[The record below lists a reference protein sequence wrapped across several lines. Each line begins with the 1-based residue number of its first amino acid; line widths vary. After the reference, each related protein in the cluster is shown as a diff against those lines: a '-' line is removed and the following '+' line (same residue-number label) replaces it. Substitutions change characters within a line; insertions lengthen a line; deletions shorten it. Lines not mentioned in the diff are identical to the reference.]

1 MERFEKKTVFVTG
14 ASSGIGRAVAMEV
27 AERGARVGLFA
38 RRREELEAVAQEA
51 LRKGAEDALSLPG
64 DVRNPQDLKEAVGRL
79 ADRWG
84 SVDAAVL
91 SAGMGRPTR
100 FTRFDLDRMR
110 ETIEINLLGVM
121 NGAWAL
127 LPVFRSQ
134 GGGLLVGIS
143 SIADRRG
150 SPLNLAY
157 CASKAGV
164 SVFLEGLRAGCRG
177 ENIRVVTVKPGFVR
191 TAMTEKNRIPM
202 PFILEADDAARRIVR
217 GIEKGKKVIR
227 FPWPLTW
234 LLSLYNILPAG
245 MYDRVFGRTSR

>member
-1 MERFEKKTVFVTG
+1 MEYLDNKTVFVTG
-14 ASSGIGRAVAMEV
+14 ASSGIGRALAMEL
-27 AERGARVGLFA
+27 AGRGARLGLFA
-38 RRREELEAVAQEA
+38 RRKEDLESAAREARQ
-51 LRKGAEDALSLPG
+51 KGAGDALALPG
-64 DVRNPQDLKEAVGRL
+64 DVRDPEDLRAAVGRVV
-79 ADRWG
+79 DRWG

-91 SAGMGRPTR
+91 SAGVGRPTR
-100 FTRFDLDRMR
+100 FNRFDLDRIR
-110 ETIEINLLGVM
+110 ETIEINLLGVV

-127 LPVFRSQ
+127 LPAFRSQ

-143 SIADRRG
+143 SVADRRG

-164 SVFLEGLRAGCRG
+164 SVFLEGLRAGCRR

-202 PFILEADDAARRIVR
+202 PFLLEADEAARRILR

-227 FPWPLTW
+227 FPWPLALVVSVYN
-234 LLSLYNILPAG
+234 LLPVGL
-245 MYDRVFGRTSR
+245 YDRFFGRSG

>member
-1 MERFEKKTVFVTG
+1 MECLDDKTVFVTG

-27 AERGARVGLFA
+27 AGRGARLGLFA
-38 RRREELEAVAQEA
+38 RRKGELEAAAREA
-51 LRKGAEDALSLPG
+51 RRKGAGDALALPG
-64 DVRNPQDLKEAVGRL
+64 DVRNPEDFKAAVGRL
-79 ADRWG
+79 VDQWG
-84 SVDAAVL
+84 SLDAAIL
-91 SAGMGRPTR
+91 AAGVGRPTS
-100 FTRFDLDRMR
+100 FKRFDLDRVR
-110 ETIEINLLGVM
+110 ETIEINLLGVV

-143 SIADRRG
+143 SVADRRG

-164 SVFLEGLRAGCRG
+164 SVFLEGLRAGCRK

-202 PFILEADDAARRIVR
+202 PFLLEADDAARRIVR
-217 GIEKGKKVIR
+217 GIEKGKGVIR
-227 FPWPLTW
+227 FPWPLA
-234 LLSLYNILPAG
+234 LIVSIYNWLPAG
-245 MYDRVFGRTSR
+245 LYDRVFGRAG